1 MAKSKEFEY
10 VWKGTKKGQKVD
22 GELKGDNP
30 SILKAQ
36 LRRQGINVTSFKKK
50 PQPLFGGG
58 GGKPPKPE
66 DIALFTRQMATMAKS
81 GVPLVQ
87 SLGMI
92 AEGAE
97 KQSMQKLIG
106 DVAEDVASGT
116 PFASAL
122 KKYPRLFDDLYCSLI
137 EAGEQAGALESLLD
151 RVATYKEKA
160 EALKKKIKKALTYPI
175 AVLVVAIVVT
185 ALLLVKVVP
194 TFAEVFGGFGAE
206 LPAFTLWVL
215 GISEFAQKWW
225 LAALGGVVAL
235 GFAHKEAKLR
245 SKKYVETMDTLS
257 LKIPVVGDIVYNGVV
272 ARFARTLST
281 TFAAGVP
288 LVEALDSVSQAT
300 GNLVYE
306 RGITKIR
313 DEVTSGTPIASAMR
327 SSDLF
332 PPLALQMTSIGE
344 ESGALDDMLEKVAN
358 HYEGAVDDLVD
369 QLTALLEPLIMCV
382 LAILVGGLLIAMY
395 LPIFTLG
402 TVI

>member
-1 MAKSKEFEY
+1 MAKLKESEY
-10 VWKGTKKGQKVD
+10 LWKGTKKGQKVD

-50 PQPLFGGG
+50 SRPLFGGG
-58 GGKPPKPE
+58 AAKPPKPDE
-66 DIALFTRQMATMAKS
+66 IAMFTRQMATMAKS

-87 SLGMI
+87 SLGMV
-92 AEGAE
+92 ADGSD
-97 KQSMQKLIG
+97 KPGMKKLIS
-106 DVAEDVASGT
+106 DIAEDVASGT
-116 PFASAL
+116 PFAQSL

-137 EAGEQAGALESLLD
+137 EAGEQAGALETLLD

-160 EALKKKIKKALTYPI
+160 EKLKQKIKKALTYPI
-175 AVLVVAIVVT
+175 AVFVVAIIVT
-185 ALLLVKVVP
+185 AILLVKVVP
-194 TFAEVFGGFGAE
+194 IFAEVFGSFGAD

-225 LAALGGVVAL
+225 LVILGVVVAL
-235 GFAHKEAKLR
+235 SFAHKELKLR
-245 SKKYVETMDTLS
+245 SIKYVEFNDGLA
-257 LKIPVVGDIVYNGVV
+257 LKIPVVGDIVYDGIV

-300 GNLVYE
+300 GNLIYE
-306 RGITKIR
+306 RGINKIR
-313 DEVTSGTPIASAMR
+313 DDVTSGTPIAAAM
-327 SSDLF
+327 SSSGLF
-332 PPLALQMTSIGE
+332 PPLALQMTMIGE
-344 ESGALDDMLEKVAN
+344 ESGALDDMLEKVAD
-358 HYEGAVDDLVD
+358 HYEESVDNLVD

-395 LPIFTLG
+395 MPIFQLG
-402 TVI
+402 QVV

>member
-1 MAKSKEFEY
+1 M
-10 VWKGTKKGQKVD
+10 
-22 GELKGDNP
+22 
-30 SILKAQ
+30 
-36 LRRQGINVTSFKKK
+36 
-50 PQPLFGGG
+50 
-58 GGKPPKPE
+58 
-66 DIALFTRQMATMAKS
+66 
-81 GVPLVQ
+81 
-87 SLGMI
+87 
-92 AEGAE
+92 
-97 KQSMQKLIG
+97 
-106 DVAEDVASGT
+106 
-116 PFASAL
+116 
-122 KKYPRLFDDLYCSLI
+122 
-137 EAGEQAGALESLLD
+137 
-151 RVATYKEKA
+151 
-160 EALKKKIKKALTYPI
+160 
-175 AVLVVAIVVT
+175 VAIVVT

-225 LAALGGVVAL
+225 LPMLGGVVAA

-245 SKKYVETMDTLS
+245 FVKYVEFNDALS

-300 GNLVYE
+300 GNLIYE
-306 RGITKIR
+306 RGIKGIR
-313 DEVTSGTPIASAMR
+313 DEVTSGTPIAAAMR
-327 SSDLF
+327 SSGLF
-332 PPLALQMTSIGE
+332 PPLALQMTTIGE

-358 HYEGAVDDLVD
+358 HYEDAVDDLVD